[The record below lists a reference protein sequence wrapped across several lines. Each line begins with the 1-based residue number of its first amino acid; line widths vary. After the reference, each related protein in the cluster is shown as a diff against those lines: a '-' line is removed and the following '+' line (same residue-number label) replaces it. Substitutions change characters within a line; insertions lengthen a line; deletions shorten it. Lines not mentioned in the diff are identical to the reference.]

1 MASLNY
7 YYGVLDLEPGSTKE
21 DIKRAYRKLAQQWH
35 PDKFSKKPEQ
45 LKQAREKFELI
56 KEAYDT
62 LIQLAYTET
71 PNFGTRISV
80 RPPSAGDHY
89 QTGIAYL
96 QAGQR
101 QQAIESF
108 TQAIRKRPNY
118 LQAYQ
123 ARAFTL
129 EQLGLV
135 LQAKADFK
143 KVAELKR
150 HTPPPADSSLT
161 EAEIAFQQGVT
172 QFKARKYGA
181 AIESFTTVIQ
191 LNPNHV
197 EAYRYR
203 SQAYFRRGYDD
214 RANADFRRMRDLE
227 QQASPPRQSSSH
239 TRSRSSRWQCLHTLS
254 RHTEVVSAVALTRDG
269 KKLVTGSY
277 DQTLRIW
284 SVKTGDLLRTL
295 SDHSQEIYCVA
306 ISGDGKL
313 VASGSADRTIKL
325 WDLRTGE
332 LVRSL
337 GNLILGHAD
346 TVTAIAFS
354 PNNQF
359 LVSTSQDKTVR
370 LWSLKSGKEVYALKD
385 YPQAVLTL
393 AMSWDGKSFVYG
405 GKGNLLSLRHTKT
418 GKVIRSFPASPTK
431 ALALSR
437 QGSLLAVGSGAEIV
451 MWNRQYQKKLFEL
464 KGHSETVSSLA
475 FSADSQILV
484 SGSYDQTIKLWHVS
498 TGRLID
504 TLVGHQAA
512 VCSVAYSLDG
522 KVIVSGSADHTVKVW
537 QQR

>member
-1 MASLNY
+1 MTSLNY
-7 YYGVLDLEPGSTKE
+7 YYSVLDLEPGSTKE

-35 PDKFSKKPEQ
+35 PDKFSNKPEQ
-45 LKQAREKFELI
+45 LKQARERFELI

-62 LIQLAYTET
+62 LIQFSESSKYV
-71 PNFGTRISV
+71 TRASV
-80 RPPSAGDHY
+80 YPLSAEEHY
-89 QTGIAYL
+89 EAGIAAL
-96 QAGQR
+96 QTR
-101 QQAIESF
+101 EHKQAIENF

-129 EQLGLV
+129 EQLGLD

-150 HTPPPADSSLT
+150 HTPSSANNAVT
-161 EAEIAFQQGVT
+161 AAEIAFQQGLL

-181 AIESFTTVIQ
+181 AIEHFTTVIQ

-214 RANADFRRMRDLE
+214 RADADFRQMRDLE
-227 QQASPPRQSSSH
+227 QRTSASQQSSSQ
-239 TRSRSSRWQCLHTLS
+239 TKSRSLGWQCLHTLS
-254 RHTEVVSAVALTRDG
+254 RHTAVVSAVALTRDG

-284 SVKTGDLLRTL
+284 NVKTGSLLRTL
-295 SDHSQEIYCVA
+295 SDHSKEIYCVA
-306 ISGDGKL
+306 TSGDGKL
-313 VASGSADRTIKL
+313 VASGGAERTIKL

-346 TVTAIAFS
+346 TVTALAFS
-354 PNNQF
+354 PNHQF
-359 LVSTSQDKTVR
+359 LVSASQDKTVR
-370 LWSLKSGKEVYALKD
+370 LWSLKSGKEIYTLKD
-385 YPQAVLTL
+385 YPAAVLAL
-393 AMSWDGKSFVYG
+393 AIGWDGKSFAYG
-405 GKGNLLSLRHTKT
+405 GKGTLISLRHTKT
-418 GKVIRSFPASPTK
+418 GKVMRSFSANPTR
-431 ALALSR
+431 AVALSR
-437 QGSLLAVGSGAEIV
+437 QGALLAVGSGPEIV
-451 MWNRQYQKKLFEL
+451 IWNRQYQKKLFEL
-464 KGHSETVSSLA
+464 RGHTETVSSLV
-475 FSADSQILV
+475 FSADGQILV
-484 SGSYDQTIKLWHVS
+484 SGSYDQTVKLWHMS
-498 TGRLID
+498 TGQMVN

-522 KVIVSGSADHTVKVW
+522 TLIVSGSADNTVKIW
-537 QQR
+537 QQG

>member
-35 PDKFSKKPEQ
+35 PDKFSNKPEQ
-45 LKQAREKFELI
+45 LRQAREKFELI

-62 LIQLAYTET
+62 LIQLPAVN
-71 PNFGTRISV
+71 PLNPGNRISV
-80 RPPSAGDHY
+80 RPPSARDHY
-89 QTGIAYL
+89 ETGIAYL

-101 QQAIESF
+101 QQALESF

-118 LQAYQ
+118 IQAYQ

-143 KVAELKR
+143 KVAELKC
-150 HTPPPADSSLT
+150 HTPAAADSSLV
-161 EAEIAFQQGVT
+161 EAEVAFQQGVT

-191 LNPNHV
+191 LNPKHI

-203 SQAYFRRGYDD
+203 SQAYFRRGYDE
-214 RANADFRRMRDLE
+214 RADADFRRMRDLE
-227 QQASPPRQSSSH
+227 QQASAPRQSSSQV
-239 TRSRSSRWQCLHTLS
+239 RSRAPRWQCLHTLS
-254 RHTEVVSAVALTRDG
+254 RHTEIVSAVALTKDG

-284 SVKTGDLLRTL
+284 SVKTGGLLKTL
-295 SDHSQEIYCVA
+295 SDHSKEIYCVA
-306 ISGDGKL
+306 TSGDGKL

-337 GNLILGHAD
+337 GNLILGHSD
-346 TVTAIAFS
+346 TVTALAFS

-359 LVSTSQDKTVR
+359 LVSASQDKTVR
-370 LWSLKSGKEVYALKD
+370 LWSLKSGKEIYTLKD
-385 YPQAVLTL
+385 SPAAVLAL
-393 AMSWDGKSFVYG
+393 AMGWDGKSFVYG
-405 GKGNLLSLRHTKT
+405 GKDSLLSIRHTKT
-418 GKVIRSFPASPTK
+418 GKMIRSFSVKPTK

-437 QGSLLAVGSGAEIV
+437 QGSLLAAGSRAEIV

-464 KGHSETVSSLA
+464 KGHSEMVSSLA

-484 SGSYDQTIKLWHVS
+484 SGSHDRTIKLWHVS

-537 QQR
+537 QQG

>member
-7 YYGVLDLEPGSTKE
+7 YYGVLCLEPGSTKE

-35 PDKFSKKPEQ
+35 PDKFSNQPEQ
-45 LKQAREKFELI
+45 LQQAREKFELI

-62 LIQLAYTET
+62 LIQLSEPT
-71 PNFGTRISV
+71 NFGTRISV
-80 RPPSAGDHY
+80 RPPSAEEHY
-89 QTGIAYL
+89 EIGIAYL
-96 QAGQR
+96 QTGKHK
-101 QQAIESF
+101 QAIESF
-108 TQAIRKRPNY
+108 TQAIRKRPHY

-129 EQLGLV
+129 EQLGLD

-150 HTPPPADSSLT
+150 HTPSSVDNSLT
-161 EAEIAFQQGVT
+161 EAEMVFQQGLA

-181 AIESFTTVIQ
+181 AIEHFTTVIQ
-191 LNPNHV
+191 LNPNHID
-197 EAYRYR
+197 AYRYR

-214 RANADFRRMRDLE
+214 RADADFRRMRDLE
-227 QQASPPRQSSSH
+227 QRTSAPRQSSAQV
-239 TRSRSSRWQCLHTLS
+239 RSRSPRWQCLHTLS
-254 RHTEVVSAVALTRDG
+254 RHTAVVSAVALTRDG

-284 SVKTGDLLRTL
+284 SVKTGSLLRTL
-295 SDHSQEIYCVA
+295 SDHSKEIYCIA

-313 VASGSADRTIKL
+313 IASGGTDRTIQL
-325 WDLRTGE
+325 WDLRTGD

-346 TVTAIAFS
+346 TVTALAFS

-370 LWSLKSGKEVYALKD
+370 LWSLKSGKEGYTLKD
-385 YPQAVLTL
+385 NPAAILAL

-418 GKVIRSFPASPTK
+418 GKVIRSFSANPTR
-431 ALALSR
+431 AVALSR

-464 KGHSETVSSLA
+464 RGHAETVSSLA
-475 FSADSQILV
+475 FSADGQILV
-484 SGSYDQTIKLWHVS
+484 SGSYDHTVKIWHVS
-498 TGRLID
+498 TGKIID
-504 TLVGHQAA
+504 TLVGHQAG
-512 VCSVAYSLDG
+512 VYSVAYSLDG
-522 KVIVSGSADHTVKVW
+522 KLIVSGSADHTVKVW
-537 QQR
+537 QLS